1 MELFM
6 PFEELNS
13 YVKERFGQ
21 RVALSC
27 VNKRVLRVTYIQRII
42 IKDVN
47 INIEITIDE
56 VKDAAVEVTY
66 DGALGLDMLIGGALT
81 FFKNAMPE
89 LSQGIHPG
97 SNHKIMINLAEIEKA
112 KPVVENIAL
121 RYISVEPNGLKIG
134 FDFKIPKN

>member
-13 YVKERFGQ
+13 YIKDRFGQ
-21 RVALSC
+21 PVTLSC
-27 VNKRVLRVTYIQRII
+27 INKKTLRVTYTQRIL

-56 VKDAAVEVTY
+56 VKDASVELTY

-81 FFKNAMPE
+81 FFKNVMPE

-97 SNHKIMINLAEIEKA
+97 SNHKILINLAEIEKA
-112 KPVVENIAL
+112 KVAVENIAL
-121 RYISVEPNGLKIG
+121 RYISVEPSGLKIG
-134 FDFKIPKN
+134 FDLKYLK